1 MARLM
6 KVGSNVEE
14 GLIFNKWLDNRMKKN
29 KNVLSAITG
38 ATGSSKSYQDLRR
51 AELWY
56 EYKFN
61 KPFPSENICFSVG
74 EVMQRISS
82 GKLKKG
88 EIIIFEEAGANLGSL
103 DFQNKV
109 SKLFT
114 YVLQSFRSMNIIVFF
129 NLPYLS
135 MLNKSARMLIHV
147 QFITCGINHKKKV
160 GKSKGY
166 FLQVNQSTGKVYSK
180 YLRIRVAGRMRTIK
194 RFNYHLPSKDLIKDY
209 ETKKKAFLDDLNK
222 GFYIEINQKEKKKQ
236 DKLSSEKL
244 QEDIEMLYGKGMST
258 REISKVVGRSVR
270 TVQDRLKDTRD
281 LENNQDKKESIKT
294 PAIVTE
300 LW

>member
-61 KPFPSENICFSVG
+61 KPFPYENICFSVG
-74 EVMQRISS
+74 EVMKRISS
-82 GKLKKG
+82 GELKKG

-103 DFQNKV
+103 DFQDKV

-129 NLPYLS
+129 NLPFLS

-147 QFITCGINHKKKV
+147 QFVTCGINHKKKV

-180 YLRIRVAGRMRTIK
+180 YLRIRVDGRMRTIK
-194 RFNYHLPSKDLIKDY
+194 RFNYKLPSKDLIKDY
-209 ETKKKAFLDDLNK
+209 ETKKKAFLDNLNK
-222 GFYIEINQKEKKKQ
+222 GFYMEINQKEKKKL

-244 QEDIEMLYGKGMST
+244 QEDIERLYKKGMSV
-258 REISKVVGRSVR
+258 REISKVVGRSPR
-270 TVQDRLKDTRD
+270 TVHARLQDTRD
-281 LENNQDKKESIKT
+281 LEKEEKARNPEVI
-294 PAIVTE
+294 PG
-300 LW
+300 LWH